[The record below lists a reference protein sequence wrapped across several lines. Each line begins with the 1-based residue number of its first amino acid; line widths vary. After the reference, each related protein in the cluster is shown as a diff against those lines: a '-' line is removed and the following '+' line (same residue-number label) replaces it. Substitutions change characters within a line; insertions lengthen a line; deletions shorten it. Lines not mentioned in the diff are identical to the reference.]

1 MTNLLR
7 KEIKTDGTFGGNYP
21 YEIDY
26 SILPEK
32 YIEITE
38 EQRDFIDNNL
48 NKLRYDKTQGGIF
61 EKPKGIVDI
70 SQTPEYLTAELESA
84 KLSKIEENEKNY
96 NKRLKNGVIYNGIKY
111 DCDDRA
117 CLRVSGQ
124 SIKNLKSPI
133 DIIEWFDYDF
143 QSQLL
148 TTDEFN
154 ELEDAIIQIN
164 RTIEVKNC
172 SINEQI
178 ANAQNIDELNLID
191 INYDNI

>member
-1 MTNLLR
+1 MKNLIR
-7 KEIKTDGTFGGNYP
+7 KEIKSDGTFGGNYP
-21 YEIDY
+21 YELDY

-38 EQRDFIDNNL
+38 EQQDFIDSNI
-48 NKLRYDKTQGGIF
+48 NKLRYDETQDGIW
-61 EKPKGIVDI
+61 ENIRGVIDI
-70 SQTPEYLTAELESA
+70 SQTPEYIAIELEAA
-84 KLSKIEENEKNY
+84 KKIKLAENEKNY
-96 NKRLKNGVIYNGIKY
+96 NARLKSGVIYNGVKY

-133 DIIEWFDYDF
+133 DIIEWFDYYF
-143 QSQLL
+143 QSQSL

-164 RTIEVKNC
+164 RAIETRNC
-172 SINEQI
+172 YI
-178 ANAQNIDELNLID
+178 NAQVENVQSLEELNLINIDYND
-191 INYDNI
+191 I

>member
-1 MTNLLR
+1 MKNLIR
-7 KEIKTDGTFGGNYP
+7 KEIKSDGTFGGNYP
-21 YEIDY
+21 YELDY

-38 EQRDFIDNNL
+38 EQRDFIDSNI
-48 NKLRYDKTQGGIF
+48 NKLRYDETQDGIW
-61 EKPKGIVDI
+61 ENIRGVIDI
-70 SQTPEYLTAELESA
+70 SQTPEYIAIELEAA
-84 KLSKIEENEKNY
+84 KKIKLAENEKNY
-96 NKRLKNGVIYNGIKY
+96 NARLKSGVIYNGVKY

-133 DIIEWFDYDF
+133 DIIEWFDYYF
-143 QSQLL
+143 QSQSL

-164 RTIEVKNC
+164 RAIETRNC
-172 SINEQI
+172 YI
-178 ANAQNIDELNLID
+178 NAQVENVQSLEELNLINIDYND
-191 INYDNI
+191 I